1 MTGLQTISR
10 CACIMIMAMAFG
22 CAQVP
27 EVRTVQTQLFH
38 DSLFG
43 VGRDDY
49 VPDSVF
55 ELNPA
60 MRAYLGNEVLAD
72 RQSHN
77 ATQSLF
83 NALYDRTQ
91 LQLEYDSSY
100 TRTAIEAFQ
109 AKSGNCLSLVLM
121 TAAFA
126 KELGLKVRYQS
137 VYTPENISR
146 DESTIYYSSHLNL
159 VLGKA
164 GVFDSANDDDNQ
176 SMVIDFLTP
185 KDAGGQRALVV
196 SERAVLSMYMN
207 NRAVEEM
214 QEDRLSSAYRWA
226 KRAIVNDPS
235 FLASYNTLGV
245 IYQRHG
251 NLREAEQVLRHVLEL
266 DPSYYA
272 AMDNLSHVVLK
283 RGDKAEYERL
293 QRLLKQMVATPPFH
307 YFDLGMVAMKS
318 RDYRSARDYF
328 EQEIRRAGYNA
339 EFHFWLS
346 AAYLGLEDASNA
358 RKHLIIAREN
368 ATTPDERELYSLK
381 LQELQAQHRY

>member
-1 MTGLQTISR
+1 MTGLANIHR
-10 CACIMIMAMAFG
+10 CVCIMILTMASG
-22 CAQVP
+22 CAEVQV
-27 EVRTVQTQLFH
+27 VRHEQTQLFH
-38 DSLFG
+38 DGLFEADRTG
-43 VGRDDY
+43 FE
-49 VPDSVF
+49 PASVF
-55 ELNPA
+55 DLSPA
-60 MRAYLGNEVLAD
+60 MRTYLDSEVLAD

-126 KELGLKVRYQS
+126 KQLGLKVRYQS
-137 VYTPENISR
+137 VYTPDNISR

-164 GVFDSANDDDNQ
+164 GVYDSANAADSQ

-185 KDAGGQRALVV
+185 KDAGKQRAIVV
-196 SERAVLSMYMN
+196 SEQTVLSMFMN
-207 NRAVEEM
+207 NRAVEELQM
-214 QEDRLSSAYRWA
+214 RRLDSAYHWA

-235 FLASYNTLGV
+235 FFASYNTLGV

-251 NLREAEQVLRHVLEL
+251 NLREAEQVLRHVLVL
-266 DPSYYA
+266 DPSNYA
-272 AMDNLSHVVLK
+272 ALENLSHVVLK
-283 RGDKAEYERL
+283 LGDDAEYARL
-293 QRLLKQMVATPPFH
+293 QRMLKQMVATPPFY
-307 YFDLGMVAMKS
+307 YFDLGMAAMKS
-318 RDYRSARDYF
+318 RDYRTARDYF

-339 EFHFWLS
+339 EFHFWLA
-346 AAYLGLEDASNA
+346 AAYIGLNDAGNA
-358 RKHLIIAREN
+358 RKQLVIAREN

>member
-10 CACIMIMAMAFG
+10 CACIMIVTMAFG

-27 EVRTVQTQLFH
+27 EVRTAQTQLFH

-43 VGRDDY
+43 AGRDDY
-49 VPDSVF
+49 VPESVF

-60 MRAYLGNEVLAD
+60 MRAYLDNEVLAD

-83 NALYDRTQ
+83 NALYDRTK
-91 LQLEYDSSY
+91 LRLEYDSSY

-137 VYTPENISR
+137 VYTPDNISR

-185 KDAGGQRALVV
+185 KDAGKQRATIV
-196 SERAVLSMYMN
+196 SERTVLSMYMN

-214 QEDRLSSAYRWA
+214 QEERLNSAYRWA
-226 KRAIVNDPS
+226 KRAIVNDPT
-235 FLASYNTLGV
+235 FYAAYNTLGV

-283 RGDKAEYERL
+283 RGDNAEYERL

-307 YFDLGMVAMKS
+307 YFDLGMAAMKT

-328 EQEIRRAGYNA
+328 EQEIRRAAYNA
-339 EFHFWLS
+339 ELHFWLS
-346 AAYLGLEDASNA
+346 AAYIGLDEAGKA
-358 RKHLIIAREN
+358 RKHLIIARDN
-368 ATTPDERELYSLK
+368 ATTTDERELYSLK
-381 LQELQAQHRY
+381 LQELQLSHR